1 MPTVSNTVRLRECRP
16 ADFEILYE
24 IDQACYAP
32 AIAYSRGEL
41 REYLELPGADCIVA
55 ESGLTMVGFCITARR
70 GAVGHIITLDV
81 LAPWRRRGVGSML
94 LAEAERRLAANGVWR
109 VSLETA
115 TDNAPAIAFWNKHG
129 YRTKGVLKRYYPTGL
144 DAWSMSKTIGAA
156 AQPKKKHAA
165 Q

>member
-1 MPTVSNTVRLRECRP
+1 MTLRLRTCAP
-16 ADFEILYE
+16 GDFEKLYE

-41 REYLELPGADCIVA
+41 REYLEWPGADCIVA
-55 ESGLTMVGFCITARR
+55 ESGTTVVGFCITSRR
-70 GAVGHIITLDV
+70 ASEGHVITLDV

-94 LAEAERRLAANGVWR
+94 LAEAERRLAANGVSR

-115 TDNAPAIAFWNKHG
+115 TDNTPAIAFWNKHG
-129 YRTKGVLKRYYPTGL
+129 YRTKGVLRRYYPTGR
-144 DAWSMSKTIGAA
+144 DAWSMAKTIGTA
-156 AQPKKKHAA
+156 AQPKTKRAA